1 MQILTYWLIP
11 AEPALSHFAS
21 VISDLAGRFDAPVFE
36 PHVTVYATRMGK
48 DEDGGA
54 LIEQLVADCP
64 NYSLRISGAGS
75 SDEFTKTAFVE
86 FQPDEA
92 LSRLS
97 ANFRQASSNKDEYHL
112 DPHLSLI
119 YKTMPPE
126 RKAEIANSVSLPFE
140 EVRFDSAWAV
150 ISPAD
155 IKSREDVEAW
165 RVVATQQL
173 TG

>member
-1 MQILTYWLIP
+1 M
-11 AEPALSHFAS
+11 E
-21 VISDLAGRFDAPVFE
+21 R
-36 PHVTVYATRMGK
+36 
-48 DEDGGA
+48 A
-54 LIEQLVADCP
+54 LIEQRRRGLAQLFA
-64 NYSLRISGAGS
+64 SLSGPGS
-75 SDEFTKTAFVE
+75 SDEFTKTVFVQ

-155 IKSREDVEAW
+155 IESREDVEAW

>member
-1 MQILTYWLIP
+1 MPILTYWLIP
-11 AEPALSHFAS
+11 AEPARSYFAS
-21 VISDLAGRFDAPVFE
+21 VISDLAERFDAPVFE
-36 PHVTVYATRMGK
+36 PHLTIYGTTMGQ
-48 DEDGGA
+48 EDGAA
-54 LIEQLVADCP
+54 LLEQVVEGCP
-64 NYSLRISGAGS
+64 TYSLRISSIGY
-75 SDEFTKTAFVE
+75 SDEFTKTVFVQ
-86 FQPDEA
+86 FHPDGA

-97 ANFRQASSNKDEYHL
+97 ANFREASSIKDEYEL
-112 DPHLSLI
+112 NPHVSLI

-140 EVRFDSAWAV
+140 EVRFDSARAV

-165 RVVATQQL
+165 RIVATKKL